1 MTSERPKSLIDLI
14 GSVCDERADRND
26 LRQLNHLLKTDPIA
40 QEEYLDQ
47 MLIDGLLQQEFAG
60 LRPTDPQMASGADET
75 DGARGKALDNTKL
88 FIAIPLA
95 LVTLIFVTAAGWLWS
110 RPGPLPDVNVE
121 LANASFEEVLSVSHH
136 PTSLGW
142 YGDKAH
148 AVRKV
153 SGVSPHHGEF
163 MLQLVQ
169 SASEPEDSCEVYQ
182 IVDLRHVANQAQKH
196 PMFIEAT
203 ALVNSLVGDHG
214 DSYVF
219 SIQMYAS
226 SVNPLDQQSPLPAN
240 WKSNVSYVGNQVA
253 ADLDHRSWQQ
263 ISSVMQLS
271 ADAPFLLIQIAVR
284 RNDKKHGA
292 VYPGHFVDNV
302 TLKLKATRTRN
313 ENFES

>member
-1 MTSERPKSLIDLI
+1 
-14 GSVCDERADRND
+14 
-26 LRQLNHLLKTDPIA
+26 
-40 QEEYLDQ
+40 
-47 MLIDGLLQQEFAG
+47 
-60 LRPTDPQMASGADET
+60 
-75 DGARGKALDNTKL
+75 
-88 FIAIPLA
+88 
-95 LVTLIFVTAAGWLWS
+95 
-110 RPGPLPDVNVE
+110 
-121 LANASFEEVLSVSHH
+121 
-136 PTSLGW
+136 
-142 YGDKAH
+142 
-148 AVRKV
+148 
-153 SGVSPHHGEF
+153 
-163 MLQLVQ
+163 LQLVQ

-263 ISSVMQLS
+263 ISSVVAADLDHRSWQQISSVMQLS